1 MKPIQTILAASLML
15 CGGQLAAQETRV
27 GEEGF
32 VSPPAS
38 IYEMYWLEGLWLGTG
53 IGGAPATESWLPPTG
68 TTMVGTFVQQTDEG
82 TIRFS
87 EHMYLMEEG
96 DSLVLKLKH
105 FNADLTGWEDREGM
119 VIFRLLE
126 LEPCAAYFH
135 GLTLRCEGDDGLVAA
150 VRMKSDKPEPQE
162 LVFRFERAPQPSVTY
177 DCDGSTAEMDACML
191 EILERSQQ
199 RKARYLE
206 AALERFADDEAV
218 VTAIRMGDS
227 AFEAYRENECGAV
240 YEQWRDGTI
249 RNMMSLTCSIGL
261 TDERTR
267 TIWSSWL
274 TYMDSTPPI
283 LPEPRS
289 TR

>member
-1 MKPIQTILAASLML
+1 MN
-15 CGGQLAAQETRV
+15 
-27 GEEGF
+27 
-32 VSPPAS
+32 PATAIDIRAVHPLS
-38 IYEMYWLEGLWLGTG
+38 GLEAWSGTG
-53 IGGAPATESWLPPTG
+53 P
-68 TTMVGTFVQQTDEG
+68 V
-82 TIRFS
+82 
-87 EHMYLMEEG
+87 
-96 DSLVLKLKH
+96 
-105 FNADLTGWEDREGM
+105 
-119 VIFRLLE
+119 
-126 LEPCAAYFH
+126 H
-135 GLTLRCEGDDGLVAA
+135 G
-150 VRMKSDKPEPQE
+150 
-162 LVFRFERAPQPSVTY
+162 
-177 DCDGSTAEMDACML
+177 
-191 EILERSQQ
+191 
-199 RKARYLE
+199 
-206 AALERFADDEAV
+206 FADDEAV

>member
-1 MKPIQTILAASLML
+1 
-15 CGGQLAAQETRV
+15 
-27 GEEGF
+27 
-32 VSPPAS
+32 
-38 IYEMYWLEGLWLGTG
+38 MYWLEGLWLGTG

-206 AALERFADDEAV
+206 AALERFADDEGV
-218 VTAIRMGDS
+218 VSAIRMGDS